1 MATDQRFDTFVASP
15 QRMPVQPG
23 LPISVDPD
31 NLVSGALREQTQIVQ
46 NYLRSITPMMQVLP
60 PEGEMRRG
68 YGYASPGET
77 AARTDRYKF
86 SVASITGISALTSA
100 GLVLLAY
107 ANGYTNELTSV
118 ATWLALSGIF
128 SGVAVSLMHRQD
140 SVLTPEGI
148 ERQRQGYQAV
158 VDQMDAESR
167 QTLAGAYATAI
178 TLDARARAYTQRT
191 QAHAMAAE
199 TQRLAAPRPAP
210 APRPQAQFGPVRWD
224 EPAFVDDEQA
234 VGTVQGTVEETVSTS
249 GRGLFDHSPTTVD
262 PLRTTVLTFVASLYE
277 DGVVD
282 GNGLIL
288 VRLPWS
294 SRGSLAPAERDR
306 VQDAL
311 RRLEPPLIEIGAGNR
326 AYLNRVYSRRQLTVN
341 AVGAALD
348 ALRY

>member
-1 MATDQRFDTFVASP
+1 MAEDQRFDNFVAAP
-15 QRMPVQPG
+15 GRLPAQPG
-23 LPISVDPD
+23 LPSIDPD
-31 NLVSGALREQTQIVQ
+31 NLVGGALREQTQIVS

-60 PEGEMRRG
+60 ADGDMQRG
-68 YGYASPGET
+68 YYASPNET
-77 AARTDRYKF
+77 EARTDRYKF
-86 SVASITGISALTSA
+86 SVTAIVGISALTSA

-128 SGVAVSLMHRQD
+128 SGVAVTAMHHQD
-140 SVLTPEGI
+140 AGLTPEGI
-148 ERQRQGYQAV
+148 ELKRQDYQAV

-191 QAHAMAAE
+191 QAHALAAE

-210 APRPQAQFGPVRWD
+210 APRRPVQFEPVTWD
-224 EPAFVDDEQA
+224 DSAPADGLETEE
-234 VGTVQGTVEETVSTS
+234 TVQGTVEETVPTS
-249 GRGLFDHSPTTVD
+249 GGALFDHSPTTVD
-262 PLRTTVLTFVASLYE
+262 PLRTTVLTFVASLYD

-294 SRGSLAPAERDR
+294 ARGSLAPAERER
-306 VQDAL
+306 VREAL
-311 RRLEPPLIEIGAGNR
+311 SRLAPPLIEIGPGNR
-326 AYLNRVYSRRQLTVN
+326 AYLNRIYSRRQLAVN
-341 AVGAALD
+341 VVGAALD
-348 ALRY
+348 ALQ